1 MRAVARSFIAAACG
15 LAFFGS
21 WAHAVNTGPRPVR
34 MAVVDVA
41 EVFEKYDR
49 TKKLNETVKRRF
61 SGRQKAIGDR
71 KTKLQKQK
79 MALDNDSRRRND
91 PSLIQARAM
100 LQMDASKYETDL
112 KAFLK
117 EYEKFQFAKTRHILA
132 EIVEAVRRYADGKG
146 YDIVLQVTDTRVEGR
161 NTMTLTNNFRK
172 KTAVY
177 FSDHVNITPGV
188 LAFLNQ
194 AYEQELILVPEEEIE
209 GERKQ

>member
-1 MRAVARSFIAAACG
+1 MRAVARFFIAAVCG
-15 LAFFGS
+15 LSFFGS
-21 WAHAVNTGPRPVR
+21 WAHAVNAGAKPVR

-61 SGRQKAIGDR
+61 SGRQKAIEGR
-71 KTKLQKQK
+71 KAKLQKQK

-91 PSLIQARAM
+91 PSLIQAKAM

-112 KAFLK
+112 KAFLT

-132 EIVEAVRRYADGKG
+132 EIVEAVRRYAEGKG
-146 YDIVLQVTDTRVEGR
+146 YDIVLQVTDTKVEGR
-161 NTMTLTNNFRK
+161 NTMSLTNNFRK

-194 AYEQELILVPEEEIE
+194 AYEQKLILVPEEEIE
-209 GERKQ
+209 GERKK